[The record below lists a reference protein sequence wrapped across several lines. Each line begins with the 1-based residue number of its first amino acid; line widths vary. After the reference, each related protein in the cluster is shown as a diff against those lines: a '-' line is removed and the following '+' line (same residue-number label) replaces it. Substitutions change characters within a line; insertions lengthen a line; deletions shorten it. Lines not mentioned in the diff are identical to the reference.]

1 MRYSNFKSKYNPSR
15 TASSYLPLHKKN
27 ELLELLSEKETVIH
41 TKSKQISALND
52 KFHKITKAV
61 SQMEREVILLRKD
74 NAALQEDNKK
84 LKRHLNI
91 REKEVT
97 ALVTRCTA
105 QEEKLSEGKS
115 SRMIEKQL
123 KELQVKFHSSQEQ
136 LKQLDS
142 LQEKLV
148 RSEAERDAASGKIDR
163 LFVENKDLGQHI
175 VDTKQRLELQLD
187 SRDVSLHAMKRQMQ
201 DLVGLKEEHGKR
213 CDSLSAELK
222 ECHVQMQTMEGTI
235 QGMKLAHRDE
245 IVLMEKLLMERNSEE
260 VSKHQQQQQD
270 ILEALTIAKDDEIME
285 LKRQLKDGDAALAAV
300 LKDVV
305 TLKQENEQVTQDRD
319 VVQMEKNE
327 MIEDH
332 RKEKESHTKEVAI
345 WSTLAETKTEEIDLL
360 NGTLQELE
368 NNKSHTTGQT
378 SQLKEQIRSLEDQIS
393 ALTVRE
399 EALVKADRIAA
410 QTIQHLEGDLQD
422 MEKVAVE
429 MEQNYESKLTD
440 AKTEM
445 QTLKDEYE
453 DMLLE
458 SEGQFKE
465 QDAQYES
472 QRRKVEKLRNE
483 SEQINKH
490 SIRQEELRQME
501 MKILEESVAAA
512 KEQIELKDKEW
523 SVKNIEL
530 REERSKVIELEATV
544 NVLERTSRKTELDAN
559 IVVEE
564 LYLKVEEST
573 ARYAKLEEEKERI
586 VLQSRKAMDKLQDKI
601 SSLEN
606 EFTDLKSEIV
616 SKDSQLEQRQE
627 TVNSLM
633 NTKEELEKKILSYR
647 GDLETLMT
655 AYDETKEEYSN
666 AVGKMKNEKEKENVT
681 FRADYEELQ
690 TLATETQDELETRIA
705 KNEILRVAVAERNKM
720 IDDLAT
726 CNNALKEEEREKLLV
741 ITELQDRW
749 KIHLKEIEEVKMRNA
764 QLRAEKE
771 KEFINHIDA
780 MDEERSLRDDLEQ
793 QVRELQ
799 SKLEETVKEVKS
811 TAELKAENY
820 LLQDKI
826 DRQEAYMKRKLETEK
841 KKKGIISAAPMKSPP
856 RPTSARSRSVTRR
869 SVDQPPRLK
878 HGVQRNRSTRS
889 ASFGPVEA
897 LALQRSASDELDDLL
912 ADESEV

>member
-1 MRYSNFKSKYNPSR
+1 MKISLDVDSENAPPRNYSSTTALSPKVANFANRSPNNNSNSNSNNER
-15 TASSYLPLHKKN
+15 TDKDEIFQLQIEIQSLKNRLKLSSSAQKN

-222 ECHVQMQTMEGTI
+222 ECHAQMQTMEGTI

-270 ILEALTIAKDDEIME
+270 ILETLTIAKDDEIME

-378 SQLKEQIRSLEDQIS
+378 SQLKEQIRCLEDQIS

-399 EALVKADRIAA
+399 MALVKADRIAA
-410 QTIQHLEGDLQD
+410 QTIQHLQGDLQD
-422 MEKVAVE
+422 MEKVRSCCCCCCCSTKRGFSYTIAQFNRLVHHVFTRLFVFVCRWRWKWNRTTSPSLP
-429 MEQNYESKLTD
+429 MPKRKCRHSKTS
-440 AKTEM
+440 M
-445 QTLKDEYE
+445 
-453 DMLLE
+453 
-458 SEGQFKE
+458 
-465 QDAQYES
+465 
-472 QRRKVEKLRNE
+472 
-483 SEQINKH
+483 
-490 SIRQEELRQME
+490 
-501 MKILEESVAAA
+501 
-512 KEQIELKDKEW
+512 
-523 SVKNIEL
+523 
-530 REERSKVIELEATV
+530 
-544 NVLERTSRKTELDAN
+544 RTCYSR
-559 IVVEE
+559 
-564 LYLKVEEST
+564 
-573 ARYAKLEEEKERI
+573 ARG
-586 VLQSRKAMDKLQDKI
+586 
-601 SSLEN
+601 SS
-606 EFTDLKSEIV
+606 
-616 SKDSQLEQRQE
+616 
-627 TVNSLM
+627 
-633 NTKEELEKKILSYR
+633 
-647 GDLETLMT
+647 
-655 AYDETKEEYSN
+655 
-666 AVGKMKNEKEKENVT
+666 
-681 FRADYEELQ
+681 
-690 TLATETQDELETRIA
+690 
-705 KNEILRVAVAERNKM
+705 RNKM
-720 IDDLAT
+720 
-726 CNNALKEEEREKLLV
+726 
-741 ITELQDRW
+741 
-749 KIHLKEIEEVKMRNA
+749 RNT
-764 QLRAEKE
+764 
-771 KEFINHIDA
+771 NPN
-780 MDEERSLRDDLEQ
+780 
-793 QVRELQ
+793 V
-799 SKLEETVKEVKS
+799 
-811 TAELKAENY
+811 
-820 LLQDKI
+820 
-826 DRQEAYMKRKLETEK
+826 
-841 KKKGIISAAPMKSPP
+841 
-856 RPTSARSRSVTRR
+856 AR
-869 SVDQPPRLK
+869 
-878 HGVQRNRSTRS
+878 
-889 ASFGPVEA
+889 
-897 LALQRSASDELDDLL
+897 
-912 ADESEV
+912 